1 MGSLA
6 QEQDGSRELV
16 ADPKPLQDCLQGE
29 EAEESGNAKPVAAG
43 EGGVPGKPV
52 PAQLWSS
59 LPGSKHP
66 IWEDT

>member
-1 MGSLA
+1 MGPLA
-6 QEQDGSRELV
+6 QEQDGSRELG
-16 ADPKPLQDCLQGE
+16 ADPEPLQGCLQGE
-29 EAEESGNAKPVAAG
+29 EAEESGDAKPMVAG

-59 LPGSKHP
+59 RPGNKHP